1 MGLLRIEWVKS
12 AIGYPR
18 DQRAA
23 LRALGLRRR
32 GASVVHKDSPSLR
45 GAIRKVQHL
54 VRVEEINETA

>member
-18 DQRAA
+18 DQRAT

-32 GASVVHKDSPSLR
+32 GASVVHRDSPAVR
-45 GAIRKVQHL
+45 GAIQKVRHL
-54 VRVEEINETA
+54 VKVEEIDETA